1 MTARI
6 GITTFQGGPSDPKA
20 QVYAAAI
27 RAAGAEP
34 IWLQPT
40 DLLDPHT
47 PEAVLATL
55 DGVLFSGGKD
65 IHPRYFGEPI
75 LEGVSV
81 EIDEERDAAEL
92 PLARAA
98 VAAGLPVLGICR
110 GIQTLTVAAGG
121 SLYQDL
127 TLIGIDV
134 GVHQQRGRL
143 PDWQSAHEVG
153 LVPGSR
159 LAGILEGERAETNSF
174 HHQAVR
180 LPAPGWLITAR
191 APDGV
196 IEGVE
201 HPGHRFVVGVQWHP
215 ERMARHDRRQRRL
228 FEAFLAATRA

>member
-6 GITTFQGGPSDPKA
+6 GITTFQGGSSAPKPQA
-20 QVYAAAI
+20 YAAAL
-27 RAAGAEP
+27 RAVGAEP

-40 DLLDPHT
+40 DLLPYR

-55 DGVLFSGGKD
+55 DGVLFSGGLD
-65 IHPRYFGEPI
+65 IHPRYFDEPI
-75 LEGVSV
+75 LEGLSV

-98 VAAGLPVLGICR
+98 IAGALPVLGICR
-110 GIQTLTVAAGG
+110 GIQTLNVAAGG

-127 TLIGIDV
+127 TLIGIDG

-143 PDWQSAHEVG
+143 PDWQPAHEVG

-159 LAGILEGERAETNSF
+159 LAEILEGERAETNSF
-174 HHQAVR
+174 HHQAVH

-196 IEGVE
+196 IEGIE
-201 HPGHRFVVGVQWHP
+201 LPGHRFVVGVQWHP
-215 ERMARHDRRQRRL
+215 ERMAHRDRAQRRL
-228 FEAFLAATRA
+228 FEAFLAATKA